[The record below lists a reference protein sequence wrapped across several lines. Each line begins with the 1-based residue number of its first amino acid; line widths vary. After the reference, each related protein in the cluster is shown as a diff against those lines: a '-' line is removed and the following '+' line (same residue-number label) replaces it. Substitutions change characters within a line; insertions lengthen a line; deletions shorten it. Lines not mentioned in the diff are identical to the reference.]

1 MNLIVSVWRR
11 MFSYMYEFNFPKYDY
26 NANSIEVQQRSNVRE
41 KSARER
47 SKLRRS
53 KSSHSLDCKVR
64 PKSHRFRR
72 EKDFDPRYYYN
83 ENNQL
88 KLIDLEEENASTNFS
103 AWCVSFD
110 SEKVKFTIQPAS
122 DPLDYRKRDY
132 AVMIWRI
139 WVTCGPAVQ
148 SQLETTSYRYLIFHS
163 LQTGGNWF
171 MLKCNF
177 HTKSG
182 L

>member
-1 MNLIVSVWRR
+1 MDFPFYWSNLNLTWDWVRLFCSPKSVEVQAGLYVFSTDGAKTRSHHRNLMNPIVSVWRR

-26 NANSIEVQQRSNVRE
+26 NANSIEVQRSNVRE

-72 EKDFDPRYYYN
+72 EKDLDSRYYYN
-83 ENNQL
+83 ENNEL

-110 SEKVKFTIQPAS
+110 SEKVK
-122 DPLDYRKRDY
+122 LDYRKWD
-132 AVMIWRI
+132 
-139 WVTCGPAVQ
+139 
-148 SQLETTSYRYLIFHS
+148 
-163 LQTGGNWF
+163 
-171 MLKCNF
+171 
-177 HTKSG
+177 
-182 L
+182 

>member
-1 MNLIVSVWRR
+1 

-72 EKDFDPRYYYN
+72 EKGYYYN

-110 SEKVKFTIQPAS
+110 SEKVKFSVQPAS
-122 DPLDYRKRDY
+122 DPLDYRKRD
-132 AVMIWRI
+132 
-139 WVTCGPAVQ
+139 
-148 SQLETTSYRYLIFHS
+148 
-163 LQTGGNWF
+163 
-171 MLKCNF
+171 
-177 HTKSG
+177 
-182 L
+182 

>member
-1 MNLIVSVWRR
+1 MTTFLQSQVSGVRSRTVSISTPGAETSSHHWNLMNLILSVWRR

-26 NANSIEVQQRSNVRE
+26 NANSIEVQRSNVRE

-83 ENNQL
+83 QNNEL
-88 KLIDLEEENASTNFS
+88 KLIDLEEENVFLH
-103 AWCVSFD
+103 V
-110 SEKVKFTIQPAS
+110 
-122 DPLDYRKRDY
+122 R
-132 AVMIWRI
+132 
-139 WVTCGPAVQ
+139 VQ
-148 SQLETTSYRYLIFHS
+148 FPQI
-163 LQTGGNWF
+163 
-171 MLKCNF
+171 
-177 HTKSG
+177 
-182 L
+182 

>member
-1 MNLIVSVWRR
+1 MNLILSVWRR

-26 NANSIEVQQRSNVRE
+26 NANSIEVQRSNVRE

-72 EKDFDPRYYYN
+72 EKNVDPRYYYN
-83 ENNQL
+83 QNNEL

-110 SEKVKFTIQPAS
+110 SEKVKFSVQPAS
-122 DPLDYRKRDY
+122 DPLDYRKRD
-132 AVMIWRI
+132 
-139 WVTCGPAVQ
+139 
-148 SQLETTSYRYLIFHS
+148 
-163 LQTGGNWF
+163 
-171 MLKCNF
+171 
-177 HTKSG
+177 
-182 L
+182 

>member
-1 MNLIVSVWRR
+1 MIKPQPDLRLGDTFLQSKVSGVPSRTVLCISTPRPQTSLHHWNLMNLILSVWRR

-26 NANSIEVQQRSNVRE
+26 NANSIEVQRSNVRE

-72 EKDFDPRYYYN
+72 EKDFDPCYYYN
-83 ENNQL
+83 QNNEL

-110 SEKVKFTIQPAS
+110 SEKVKFTVQP
-122 DPLDYRKRDY
+122 
-132 AVMIWRI
+132 
-139 WVTCGPAVQ
+139 VTLWIIGREIKL
-148 SQLETTSYRYLIFHS
+148 S
-163 LQTGGNWF
+163 
-171 MLKCNF
+171 
-177 HTKSG
+177 
-182 L
+182 

>member
-1 MNLIVSVWRR
+1 MDFPFYWSNLNLTWDWVTLFCSPNSVEFQAGLWVFFTPGPQTSSHYWNLMNLILSVWRR

-26 NANSIEVQQRSNVRE
+26 NANSIEVQRSNVRE

-72 EKDFDPRYYYN
+72 EKDCDPRYYYN
-83 ENNQL
+83 QNNEL

-110 SEKVKFTIQPAS
+110 SEKVKFRFQPAS
-122 DPLDYRKRDY
+122 DPLDYRKRD
-132 AVMIWRI
+132 
-139 WVTCGPAVQ
+139 
-148 SQLETTSYRYLIFHS
+148 
-163 LQTGGNWF
+163 
-171 MLKCNF
+171 
-177 HTKSG
+177 
-182 L
+182 